1 LLNGL
6 NVRLNLLVYQY
17 ADILRIINPFGNLSM
32 TILTQN
38 SNPLLLNNPID
49 RVSSIRP
56 EHVVAA
62 IQQVIDNNKKE
73 VKRLKD
79 SLTLK
84 LKNSKTFK
92 WEDFMYPLE
101 VMEDKLGKV
110 WSPVSHL
117 NSVCNSD
124 ELRKAYDDALALLT
138 DYSTEQGQ
146 DKELFKLTES
156 LYQSRDKLNLSSTK
170 IHILKDALIG
180 FKLSGLDLNEEDKK
194 QYGKIQSRLAELSSK
209 FEQNL
214 MDATMSWSKHFDN
227 VASLAGL
234 PETEIEMLKGMAK
247 AKDRDGYLVTLE
259 IPSYIAIMTY
269 ADDRELRE
277 EVYRAYVTRASEFS
291 VDKNIDNSQVMEE
304 LLILKNK
311 KAKLLGFNNYAELSL
326 ESKMANDPKE
336 VLDFLYDLA
345 KSSKAQAKAEYSALI
360 AFASENGIE
369 DFKAW
374 DSAYYSEKLMQK
386 EYQISQSQLR
396 PYFPIDKVILGLF
409 DLTKHHFNVDI
420 VEKEKTDV
428 WHKDVKHYQIF
439 RSEKNQSMASEKHL
453 IAEFYLDPYA
463 RTHKRGGAWMDDY
476 QGRFKL
482 LDKNNDQI
490 ANQIKTQIPI
500 AFLTCN
506 FTPAAEGKPALITH
520 DEVVTLFHEFGH
532 GIHHMLTQVDELSAS
547 GIANVPWDAVEL
559 PSQFMENFCY
569 QAEVLEKISGHHETG
584 EPLPNDLLN
593 KLIKAKNFQS
603 AMMMVRQLEF
613 SIFDIKIHKG
623 DGLSVGQVQEILNET
638 RGEVSVSTPPDFNRF
653 QNGFSHIFAG
663 GYSAG
668 YYSYKW
674 AEVLSS
680 DAFSLFEELGVM
692 NLEAGKKFLVEILEK
707 GGSAEPMELFEQFRG
722 RKPNVEAL
730 LRHSGIAV

>member
-1 LLNGL
+1 
-6 NVRLNLLVYQY
+6 
-17 ADILRIINPFGNLSM
+17 M
-32 TILTQN
+32 TII
-38 SNPLLLNNPID
+38 NPLLLNNPIEQ
-49 RVSSIRP
+49 VANIKP
-56 EHVVAA
+56 EHVAEA
-62 IQQVIDNNKKE
+62 IEQVIDINKE
-73 VKRLKD
+73 ALKRLKE
-79 SLTLK
+79 K
-84 LKNSKTFK
+84 LSGSQGFN
-92 WEDFMYPLE
+92 WDEFMYPLE

-124 ELRKAYDDALALLT
+124 ELRTAYDQALALLT

-146 DKELFKLTES
+146 DKELFKLTET
-156 LYQSRDKLNLSSTK
+156 LYKSRDKLNLSATK
-170 IHILKDALIG
+170 IHILKDSLIG

-194 QYGKIQSRLAELSSK
+194 QYAKIQSRLAELSSK
-209 FEQNL
+209 YEQNL
-214 MDATMSWSKHFDN
+214 MDATMAWNKHFDN
-227 VASLAGL
+227 ADSLAGL

-247 AKDRDGYLVTLE
+247 AKEKEGYLVTLE

-277 EVYRAYVTRASEFS
+277 EVYRAYVTRSSEFS
-291 VDKNIDNSQVMEE
+291 EDKNIDNSQVMEE
-304 LLILKNK
+304 LLSLKNK
-311 KAKLLGFNNYAELSL
+311 KAKLLGFAHYAELSL
-326 ESKMANDPKE
+326 ESKMATDTEE
-336 VLDFLYDLA
+336 VLGFLYDLA
-345 KSSKAQAKAEYSALI
+345 KSSKEQAKQEFKALKD
-360 AFASENGIE
+360 FASENGIT

-409 DLTKHHFNVDI
+409 DLTKHHFNVEI
-420 VEKEKTDV
+420 KEKIETNV

-439 RSEKNQSMASEKHL
+439 RTENNQQNL

-482 LDKNNDQI
+482 VDQDSEQNTI
-490 ANQIKTQIPI
+490 QIPI

-506 FTPAAEGKPALITH
+506 FTPASEGKPGLITH

-532 GIHHMLTQVDELSAS
+532 GIHHMLTQVNELSAS
-547 GIANVPWDAVEL
+547 GISNVPWDAVEL

-569 QAEVLEKISGHHETG
+569 QAEVIEKISSHHETG
-584 EPLPNDLLN
+584 ESLPTDLLN

-613 SIFDIKIHKG
+613 SIFDIKIHKS
-623 DGLSVGQVQEILNET
+623 DGLSVEQVQKVLDET
-638 RGEVSVSTPPDFNRF
+638 RSEVSVSTPPSFNRF

-680 DAFSLFEELGVM
+680 DAFSLFEEMGVM
-692 NLEAGKKFLVEILEK
+692 NPDAGKKFLNEILEK
-707 GGSAEPMELFEQFRG
+707 GGSAEPMALFEKFRG
-722 RKPNVEAL
+722 RKPNVDAL

>member
-1 LLNGL
+1 MSK
-6 NVRLNLLVYQY
+6 RRSNLLVIQY
-17 ADILRIINPFGNLSM
+17 ADSLRVINPFGNFSM
-32 TILTQN
+32 TIT
-38 SNPLLLNNPID
+38 NPLLLNNPIEQ
-49 RVSSIRP
+49 VSSIKP
-56 EHVVAA
+56 EHITDA
-62 IQQVIDNNKKE
+62 IQQVIDGNKKA
-73 VKRLKD
+73 VKDLKE
-79 SLTLK
+79 K
-84 LKNSKTFK
+84 LSGSQGFN
-92 WEDFMYPLE
+92 WDEFMYPLE
-101 VMEDKLGKV
+101 VMEDRLGKV

-124 ELRKAYDDALALLT
+124 ELRVAYDEALALLT
-138 DYSTEQGQ
+138 DFSTEQGQ

-156 LYQSRDKLNLSSTK
+156 LYQSREKLSLSATK
-170 IHILKDALIG
+170 THILKDALIG
-180 FKLSGLDLNEEDKK
+180 FKLSGLDLNEKDKK
-194 QYGKIQSRLAELSSK
+194 EYAKIQSRLAELSSK
-209 FEQNL
+209 YEQNL
-214 MDATMSWSKHFDN
+214 MDATMGWNKHFDN
-227 VASLAGL
+227 ANSLAGL
-234 PETEIEMLKGMAK
+234 PETEIEMLQEMAK
-247 AKDRDGYLVTLE
+247 AKEKEGYLVTLE

-277 EVYRAYVTRASEFS
+277 EVYRAYVTRSSEFS
-291 VDKNIDNSQVMEE
+291 EDKSLDNSQVMEE
-304 LLILKNK
+304 LLSLKNRK
-311 KAKLLGFNNYAELSL
+311 SKLLGFNNYAELSL
-326 ESKMANDPKE
+326 ESKMANNPEE

-345 KSSKAQAKAEYSALI
+345 KSSKVQAKKEFKALKV
-360 AFASENGIE
+360 FASENGVT

-409 DLTKHHFNVDI
+409 DLTKHHFNVEI
-420 VEKEKTDV
+420 IEKIETNV

-439 RSEKNQSMASEKHL
+439 RTENNQQNL

-476 QGRFKL
+476 QGRLKL
-482 LDKNNDQI
+482 VDQDS
-490 ANQIKTQIPI
+490 TQIPI

-506 FTPAAEGKPALITH
+506 FTPASEGKPALITH

-532 GIHHMLTQVDELSAS
+532 GIHHMLTQINELSAS

-569 QAEVLEKISGHHETG
+569 QAEVIEKISSHHETG
-584 EPLPNDLLN
+584 ESLPTDLLN

-613 SIFDIKIHKG
+613 SIFDIKIHKS
-623 DGLSVGQVQEILNET
+623 DGLSVDQVQKILDET
-638 RGEVSVSTPPDFNRF
+638 RGEVSVSTPPSFNRF

-674 AEVLSS
+674 AEVLSA
-680 DAFSLFEELGVM
+680 DAFSLFEEMGVM
-692 NLEAGKKFLVEILEK
+692 NQEAGKRFLNEILEK
-707 GGSAEPMELFEQFRG
+707 GGSAEPMALFESFRG
-722 RKPNVEAL
+722 RKPNVDAL
-730 LRHSGIAV
+730 LKHSGIAV